1 MISTAVI
8 LAAGKGSRLGELT
21 KEAPKG
27 FLDFK
32 GEALIVR
39 SIKRMEE
46 AGISK
51 IFIGVGYLADSF
63 KELEHIFPG
72 MSFIFFENGQYA
84 DTGSMYTFFC
94 GRKLIDDDFLLF
106 ESDLLYEPY
115 AISCLMNDP
124 RPDVVLASGFT
135 GSGDEVWIEKDSN
148 DVLLGMSKQK
158 KDLSEIHGELVGIT
172 KLSLRS
178 TRLLFDLIG
187 PLLDRNPKMD
197 YEHALV
203 FLSRSN
209 PVSVKVIED
218 LAWCEI
224 DNEEHL
230 ERAEKIVFPKIL
242 EKQTIGK

>member
-8 LAAGKGSRLGELT
+8 LAAGLGSRLGELT

-39 SIKRMEE
+39 SIKRMKE
-46 AGISK
+46 AGISR
-51 IFIGVGYLADSF
+51 ILIGVGYLADAF
-63 KELEHIFPG
+63 KELESIFPDLE
-72 MSFIFFENGQYA
+72 FIYFINNRY
-84 DTGSMYTFFC
+84 DCTGSMYTFYC
-94 GRKLIDDDFLLF
+94 GRDLLDDDFLLF

-115 AISCLMNDP
+115 AITCLLNDP

-135 GSGDEVWIEKDSN
+135 QSGDEVWIEKDSN

-158 KDLSEIHGELVGIT
+158 KDLSAIQGELVGIT
-172 KLSLRS
+172 KLSLSS
-178 TRLLFDLIG
+178 TRLLFSFIG
-187 PLLDRNPKMD
+187 QHLENNEKMD
-197 YEHALV
+197 YEYALV
-203 FLSRSN
+203 LLSKKQ
-209 PVSVKVIED
+209 PVSVKIIKD

-242 EKQTIGK
+242 EKQTIRK